1 MGHLARR
8 EGILIH
14 TIYCGDAKQ
23 PDVESWKELAEL
35 TYGRFSSVD
44 PRTLEAVP
52 ETPFDAQLAKLS
64 RAINETYLPL
74 GEEGRK
80 RREML
85 TAQDEKARELSPA
98 AAATRA
104 QAKTSRIYSSGWDL
118 VDAVEAETVDLYE
131 VDETTLP
138 ESLRKMTPAEREDL
152 VAEMHGKRE
161 ELRAQI
167 TQLSEQR
174 QQYVAQQLK
183 AKGLDAS
190 LALDSALRRA
200 IREQADKQGLQF
212 PDP

>member
-1 MGHLARR
+1 M
-8 EGILIH
+8 
-14 TIYCGDAKQ
+14 
-23 PDVESWKELAEL
+23 
-35 TYGRFSSVD
+35 
-44 PRTLEAVP
+44 
-52 ETPFDAQLAKLS
+52 
-64 RAINETYLPL
+64 
-74 GEEGRK
+74 
-80 RREML
+80 
-85 TAQDEKARELSPA
+85 
-98 AAATRA
+98 
-104 QAKTSRIYSSGWDL
+104 
-118 VDAVEAETVDLYE
+118 DLYE
-131 VDETTLP
+131 IDETTLP
-138 ESLRKMTPAEREDL
+138 ESLRKMTLAEREDL